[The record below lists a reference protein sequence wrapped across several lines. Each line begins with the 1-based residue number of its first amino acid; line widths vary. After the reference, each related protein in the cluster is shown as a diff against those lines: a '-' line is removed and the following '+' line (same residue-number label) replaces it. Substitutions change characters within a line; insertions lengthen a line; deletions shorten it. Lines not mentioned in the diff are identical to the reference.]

1 MIDPELMSLA
11 EEIAQ
16 LARPY
21 SLGYHTRPIVSCAVA
36 IRREALMLQLEDTY
50 DNGTGVGATRLLD
63 ELMESVE
70 TLVKVAGNSP
80 EGNLFRNV
88 LLNLRNVSERLN
100 EEPF

>member
-1 MIDPELMSLA
+1 MIDPELMALA

-21 SLGYHTRPIVSCAVA
+21 SLGYHTRPIVSCAIA

-70 TLVKVAGNSP
+70 VMVKITGNAP
-80 EGNLFRNV
+80 EGALFRNV
-88 LLNLRNVSERLN
+88 LINLQKVSERLN

>member
-1 MIDPELMSLA
+1 MIDPELMALS

-21 SLGYHTRPIVSCAVA
+21 SLGYHTRPIVSCAIA

-50 DNGTGVGATRLLD
+50 DGTGLGATRLLG

-70 TLVKVAGNSP
+70 LMTKIAGNAP
-80 EGNLFRNV
+80 EGALFRNV
-88 LLNLRNVSERLN
+88 LINLQHVSERLN

>member
-1 MIDPELMSLA
+1 MIDPELMALA

-21 SLGYHTRPIVSCAVA
+21 SLGYHTRPIVSCAIA

-50 DNGTGVGATRLLD
+50 DGTGLGATRLLD
-63 ELMESVE
+63 ELMESVDAM
-70 TLVKVAGNSP
+70 VKIAGNAP
-80 EGNLFRNV
+80 EGALFRNV
-88 LLNLRNVSERLN
+88 LLNLQHVSERLN

>member
-1 MIDPELMSLA
+1 MIDPELMALA

-21 SLGYHTRPIVSCAVA
+21 SLGYHTRLIVSCAVA

-50 DNGTGVGATRLLD
+50 DGTGLGATRLLD
-63 ELMESVE
+63 ELIESVDA
-70 TLVKVAGNSP
+70 LVKVAGNSP

>member
-1 MIDPELMSLA
+1 MIDPELMALA

-21 SLGYHTRPIVSCAVA
+21 SLGYHTRPIVSCAIA
-36 IRREALMLQLEDTY
+36 IRREALMLQLEDSY
-50 DNGTGVGATRLLD
+50 DGTGLGATRLLD
-63 ELMESVE
+63 ELIESVDA
-70 TLVKVAGNSP
+70 LVKVAGNSP

>member
-1 MIDPELMSLA
+1 MIDPELMALA

-21 SLGYHTRPIVSCAVA
+21 SLGYYCQPIVSCAVA
-36 IRREALMLQLEDTY
+36 IRRQALMLQLEDTY
-50 DNGTGVGATRLLD
+50 DGTGLGATRLLD

-70 TLVKVAGNSP
+70 AMTKIAGNSP

-88 LLNLRNVSERLN
+88 LLNLKNVSERLN

>member
-1 MIDPELMSLA
+1 MIDPELMALA

-21 SLGYHTRPIVSCAVA
+21 SLGYHTRPIVSCAIA

-50 DNGTGVGATRLLD
+50 DGNGLGAKRLLD
-63 ELMESVE
+63 NLMDSVDAM
-70 TLVKVAGNSP
+70 VKVAGNAP
-80 EGNLFRNV
+80 EGALFRNV

>member
-1 MIDPELMSLA
+1 MIDPELMALA

-50 DNGTGVGATRLLD
+50 DGTGVGATRLLD
-63 ELMESVE
+63 ELIESVDAM
-70 TLVKVAGNSP
+70 VKVAGNAP
-80 EGNLFRNV
+80 EGVLFRNV
-88 LLNLRNVSERLN
+88 LLNLQHVSERLN

>member
-1 MIDPELMSLA
+1 MIDPELMALS

-21 SLGYHTRPIVSCAVA
+21 SLGYHTRPIVSCAIA

-50 DNGTGVGATRLLD
+50 DGNGLGAKRLLD

-70 TLVKVAGNSP
+70 ALVKIAGNSP
-80 EGNLFRNV
+80 EGALFRNV

>member
-1 MIDPELMSLA
+1 MIDPELMALA

-50 DNGTGVGATRLLD
+50 DGTGLGATRLLD
-63 ELMESVE
+63 ELIESVDA
-70 TLVKVAGNSP
+70 LVKVAGNSP

>member
-1 MIDPELMSLA
+1 MIDPELMAIA

-21 SLGYHTRPIVSCAVA
+21 SLGYHTRPIVSCAIA

-50 DNGTGVGATRLLD
+50 DGTGLGATRLLD
-63 ELMESVE
+63 ELMESVDA
-70 TLVKVAGNSP
+70 LVKIAGNSP
-80 EGNLFRNV
+80 EGALFRNV
-88 LLNLRNVSERLN
+88 LLNLKNVSERLN

>member
-1 MIDPELMSLA
+1 MIDPELMALA

-21 SLGYHTRPIVSCAVA
+21 SLGYHNRPIVSCAIA

-50 DNGTGVGATRLLD
+50 DGTGVGATRLLG
-63 ELMESVE
+63 ELMESVDA
-70 TLVKVAGNSP
+70 LVKVAGNSP

-88 LLNLRNVSERLN
+88 LLNLQHVSERLN

>member
-1 MIDPELMSLA
+1 MIDPELMALA

-21 SLGYHTRPIVSCAVA
+21 SLGYHFQPIVSCAIA

-50 DNGTGVGATRLLD
+50 DGNGLGAKRLLD
-63 ELMESVE
+63 NLMDSVDAM
-70 TLVKVAGNSP
+70 VKVAGNSP
-80 EGNLFRNV
+80 EGAMFRNV